1 MGSMRVLHAF
11 LCLVRWSKLQ
21 LQGRRCI
28 CIVSRSWWWSKPAV
42 VVWAKSAEGGSS
54 QKLSLLVF
62 LANAANEQFR
72 KRKHF
77 NINTLQ
83 NRWKLMY
90 CRTLKTHRLCP
101 KWMCSYSGH
110 NATVRICVL
119 ISTTSRPYVLKDI
132 LRRMRNDDRECL
144 IFKGLE
150 GALLQFTPSFSPQQ
164 QNSNDDVWSSFC
176 LVLFT
181 MGWNFTIIWRQT
193 YIWFCGAKLSQK
205 YFFIRSERIILVVSP
220 LARPPANSCET
231 MLLSSTPF
239 LFPKAAPVWVLH
251 SAPVCDTVWVGRGVQ
266 LGPAPVCQASYIVQ
280 EYRGASVSEAVCY
293 STRVQTDRD
302 LP

>member
-90 CRTLKTHRLCP
+90 CRTLKTPRLCP
-101 KWMCSYSGH
+101 KLMCSYSGH

-119 ISTTSRPYVLKDI
+119 ISTTSRPYVLKIFCEGCGMMNVNVWYSKDFKVPCCSSLHLFLPNNRTATMTSGAAFVSYFLRWDEI
-132 LRRMRNDDRECL
+132 LQLFGGRRISDSAAQNCRRN
-144 IFKGLE
+144 I
-150 GALLQFTPSFSPQQ
+150 
-164 QNSNDDVWSSFC
+164 
-176 LVLFT
+176 
-181 MGWNFTIIWRQT
+181 
-193 YIWFCGAKLSQK
+193 
-205 YFFIRSERIILVVSP
+205 FFIRSERIILVVSP

-266 LGPAPVCQASYIVQ
+266 LGPA
-280 EYRGASVSEAVCY
+280 RVSSLLY
-293 STRVQTDRD
+293 STRVQRSKC
-302 LP
+302 

>member
-90 CRTLKTHRLCP
+90 CRTLKTPRLCP

-119 ISTTSRPYVLKDI
+119 ISTTSRPYVLKIFCEGCGMMNVNVWYSKDLKVPCCSSLHLFLPNNRTATMTSGAAFVSYFLRWDEIFNCLEAGVYLI
-132 LRRMRNDDRECL
+132 LRRKTVQK
-144 IFKGLE
+144 I
-150 GALLQFTPSFSPQQ
+150 SSPR
-164 QNSNDDVWSSFC
+164 
-176 LVLFT
+176 LK
-181 MGWNFTIIWRQT
+181 QT
-193 YIWFCGAKLSQK
+193 H
-205 YFFIRSERIILVVSP
+205 YFGGQP
-220 LARPPANSCET
+220 T
-231 MLLSSTPF
+231 
-239 LFPKAAPVWVLH
+239 
-251 SAPVCDTVWVGRGVQ
+251 
-266 LGPAPVCQASYIVQ
+266 CQAPSQ
-280 EYRGASVSEAVCY
+280 QLWDNAAVVHAFPLSKSSPSLSLTLC
-293 STRVQTDRD
+293 SSLWHCVGGPGGTTGTSPPCVK
-302 LP
+302 LVI